1 MALPNF
7 LINTLGNFYY
17 LADITTIFFIN
28 PLNHRLTLIGIPK
41 EQVQIEASK
50 FVFKQISLI
59 SYQFLV
65 VQTFKVIFPFILT
78 FFPLI
83 IAANLFNTSHKVV
96 PKCRVTRPVSVH
108 SIHISRERWPNKDR
122 RC

>member
-17 LADITTIFFIN
+17 LADITTIFFTN

-65 VQTFKVIFPFILT
+65 VQTFKVISPFILT

-83 IAANLFNTSHKVV
+83 IAANLLNTSHKVV
-96 PKCRVTRPVSVH
+96 PKCRATRPVSVH